1 MKNKTFSIDIS
12 VEQLQKVLEDALK
25 IPHKKMVADIIIRHL
40 DRHSVTGL
48 SQLYLALSGV
58 STECRF
64 KPGDEV
70 LIDID
75 DTPSWKYDKSLIV
88 QGEDTLR
95 GKLKA
100 TVKEIDITQSEPVI
114 IEFYGYAINYST
126 KAVSDH
132 KSLITYSVKPEKLI
146 KNDEFDFPIE

>member
-1 MKNKTFSIDIS
+1 MLFRS
-12 VEQLQKVLEDALK
+12 
-25 IPHKKMVADIIIRHL
+25 
-40 DRHSVTGL
+40 
-48 SQLYLALSGV
+48 
-58 STECRF
+58 
-64 KPGDEV
+64 
-70 LIDID
+70 
-75 DTPSWKYDKSLIV
+75 YDKSLIV